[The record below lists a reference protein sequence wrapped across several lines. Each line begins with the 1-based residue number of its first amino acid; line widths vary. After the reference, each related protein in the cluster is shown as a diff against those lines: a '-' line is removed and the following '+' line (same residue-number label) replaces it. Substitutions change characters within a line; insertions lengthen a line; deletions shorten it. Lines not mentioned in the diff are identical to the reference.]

1 MNFSLGFSV
10 MFNLCVQYNIR
21 LCDFGKTRSLEQ
33 HGKLKLE
40 DNGGSPRYMAPECF
54 VEGNY
59 VDEKLDIWGLACCLI
74 EILGGPIPY
83 EDIHSNEGK

>member
-1 MNFSLGFSV
+1 M
-10 MFNLCVQYNIR
+10 CVRMQYNIR
-21 LCDFGKTRSLEQ
+21 LCDFGKTRSLEH

-59 VDEKLDIWGLACCLI
+59 VDQKVDIWGLACCLI
-74 EILGGPIPY
+74 EILGGPIPF
-83 EDIHSNEGK
+83 EEIHSNEGKDGSDI